1 MANGDCQMG
10 GEGVQTSL
18 MLHCSTH
25 FNYAHENVKIWFLV
39 FQMDECGQELLYLG
53 DDDKAAEGTANIF
66 EPLFHG
72 KLNHITNKH
81 YPQSEEQKLAV
92 TEEAKRKVGLKEYDP
107 LSQNCQH
114 LITSLLVGTGYSEDA
129 RDKTLIA
136 SFLSVLVRDSPE
148 LGVKMLIKLFTT
160 FSIHLSRLVPIHGWG
175 EAFKLAIAG
184 GSAEGFKGF
193 CSNSFTELQNLQYG
207 AQAACGALAIP
218 AVIELLFILIHLC
231 HDFYQVFKAEGK
243 EANDKAW
250 KSLKTNLK
258 TNVTA
263 GVGSLIGTFFGSLIG
278 LAIPLP
284 GAMIVCSA
292 LGGFLGRGIGK
303 WVAEIFYGTKHAEV
317 TNFETHVDD
326 KPAACSG

>member
-1 MANGDCQMG
+1 
-10 GEGVQTSL
+10 
-18 MLHCSTH
+18 
-25 FNYAHENVKIWFLV
+25 
-39 FQMDECGQELLYLG
+39 MDKCGQELLYLG
-53 DDDKAAEGTANIF
+53 YDDKAAEGTANIF

-114 LITSLLVGTGYSEDA
+114 LITSVLVGTGYSEDA

-136 SFLSVLVRDSPE
+136 SFLSVLGCDSPE
-148 LGVKMLIKLFTT
+148 LGVKMGIKFSALLIPLT
-160 FSIHLSRLVPIHGWG
+160 RLVPIHGSL

-184 GSAEGFKGF
+184 GVSF
-193 CSNSFTELQNLQYG
+193 SNNFPVVQNLQYG
-207 AQAACGALAIP
+207 AQAAVGALAIS
-218 AVIELLFILIHLC
+218 AGIEILFFLFHFFCDL
-231 HDFYQVFKAEGK
+231 HEVHKAEGK
-243 EANDKAW
+243 EAREKAW

-258 TNVTA
+258 MNATA
-263 GVGSLIGTFFGSLIG
+263 GGGSLIGTLIGNIIG
-278 LAIPLP
+278 LAMPFP
-284 GAMIVCSA
+284 GAMLICSA

-303 WVAEIFYGTKHAEV
+303 WVAEIFFGTKHAEV
-317 TNFETHVDD
+317 TNLETHVDD